1 MLIMCFHFFQN
12 IVHIITQTT
21 VLAITMPIGNPYIDD
36 TATEA
41 SGEEDQEVELGDGE
55 ENPKES
61 EPSIYYK
68 YIP

>member
-1 MLIMCFHFFQN
+1 
-12 IVHIITQTT
+12 
-21 VLAITMPIGNPYIDD
+21 MPIGNRYINN
-36 TATEA
+36 TATES
-41 SGEEDQEVELGDGE
+41 SGEEDQEVEVGDGE